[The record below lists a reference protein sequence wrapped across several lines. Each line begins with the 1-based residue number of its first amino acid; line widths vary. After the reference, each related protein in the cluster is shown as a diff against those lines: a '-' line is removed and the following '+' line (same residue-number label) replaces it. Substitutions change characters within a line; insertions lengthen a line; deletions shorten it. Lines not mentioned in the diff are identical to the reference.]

1 MKKLLSVIAAIA
13 LVACVAQAKGNE
25 NLVTTVLKAD
35 VTCQNCAD
43 KIMNNVP
50 SLGKG
55 IKDVNVDVEN
65 KLVMVTYNKSKNN
78 VGNLIKGLASLNV
91 AASESNTSA
100 TLAKAGACGKKA
112 KCKKAAAGCCK
123 GGKAAKEKKDCCKS
137 KDKKV
142 ANKKCAGSLDGCK
155 AADANCSKAKMSA
168 CAKAACAKADASC
181 SKAKVK
187 KECKKKCKND

>member
-13 LVACVAQAKGNE
+13 LVACAAQAKGNE

-65 KLVMVTYNKSKNN
+65 KLVTVTYNKSKNN
-78 VGNLIKGLASLNV
+78 AGNLIKGLASLNV
-91 AASESNTSA
+91 AASESSTSA
-100 TLAKAGACGKKA
+100 AVASVGSCNKKA

-123 GGKAAKEKKDCCKS
+123 SGKAAKEKKNCCKA

-142 ANKKCAGSLDGCK
+142 ANKECAGSLDGCK
-155 AADANCSKAKMSA
+155 ATDAKCSKAKMA
-168 CAKAACAKADASC
+168 GCGKEACAKADASC
-181 SKAKVK
+181 SKASVK
-187 KECKKKCKND
+187 KECKKECKND

>member
-13 LVACVAQAKGNE
+13 LVACAAQAKGNE

-65 KLVMVTYNKSKNN
+65 KLVTVTYNKSKNN

-112 KCKKAAAGCCK
+112 KCK
-123 GGKAAKEKKDCCKS
+123 KAAKEKKDCCKS